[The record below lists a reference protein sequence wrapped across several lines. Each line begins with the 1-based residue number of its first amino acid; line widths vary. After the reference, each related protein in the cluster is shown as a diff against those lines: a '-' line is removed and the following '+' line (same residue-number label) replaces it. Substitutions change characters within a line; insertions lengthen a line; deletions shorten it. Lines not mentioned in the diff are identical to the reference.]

1 MDSDDRGGSASAP
14 STTGSSSSSS
24 SNGKSG
30 TGGSRPSESDAAARG
45 TGSSTRIAVIGTGG
59 WGKNHVRVLSELGN
73 LVAVC
78 DLDAARASAY
88 ADKYRVRAYSSVDD
102 LLERE
107 RPDGVTICT
116 PASTHFAV
124 ASKTLRAGI
133 HTFVEKPMTS
143 TVKEAQDLIGEAD
156 EAKKIL
162 TVGFIERFNPA
173 ITELKKMV
181 AKGALG
187 KPILF
192 EYHRENR
199 RGENIVDVGV
209 VKDASVHD
217 IDTAR
222 WLFGEEPKTVYARVG
237 SVMGKNEDF
246 ATILLGFGDQ
256 RTAFITTNWVTPSRV
271 REMNAVF
278 EKGVVTVDF
287 ISQEIQIHEEDGTR
301 VPTHRAQEPLM
312 LELTAY
318 VDAIAEGKQPI
329 VTGKDGLMVTK
340 IAEAVLASSKT
351 SSPIFF

>member
-1 MDSDDRGGSASAP
+1 MV
-14 STTGSSSSSS
+14 
-24 SNGKSG
+24 
-30 TGGSRPSESDAAARG
+30 
-45 TGSSTRIAVIGTGG
+45 RIAVIGTGG
-59 WGKNHVRVLSELGN
+59 WGKNHVRVLSELGD

-78 DLDAARASAY
+78 DLDASRAASY
-88 ADKYRVRAYSSVDD
+88 AEKYRVKGYSSVDE
-102 LLERE
+102 LLRKE

-124 ASKTLRAGI
+124 ASKTLKAGVN
-133 HTFVEKPMTS
+133 TFVEKPMTS
-143 TVKEAQDLIGEAD
+143 TVKEAEDLIKEA
-156 EAKKIL
+156 EKAKKIL

-181 AKGALG
+181 ANGTFG

-222 WLFGEEPKTVYARVG
+222 WLFGEEPKTVYGRVG

-271 REMNAVF
+271 RELSAVF
-278 EKGVVTVDF
+278 EKAVVTLDF
-287 ISQEIQIHEEDGTR
+287 ISQEIQVHEESGTK
-301 VPTHRAQEPLM
+301 VPKHLFQEPLN
-312 LELTAY
+312 LELKEFAS
-318 VDAIAEGKQPI
+318 AIAERRPAL

-351 SSPIFF
+351 SSPIFVTS